1 MNRFKQLM
9 ICCLMLSGG
18 TGYKVR
24 YWDIILQLQYS
35 FPCYPTCSSILC
47 DKFSLT
53 FLFSFVETHFDI
65 LSGSK
70 LKLYSISW
78 SVKIDSPRVQ
88 GSVDG
93 QVRTDYGQ
101 KFNCEYFLC
110 RWRIRSHHDNYTH
123 MEDSQLGLFL
133 LRTLLSSK
141 WPEKHKIFGI
151 TIGVPDSGKLTVC
164 LAFGPSLTPQ
174 NSSDWTSYSSDRVS

>member
-1 MNRFKQLM
+1 MPMNRFKQLM

-110 RWRIRSHHDNYTH
+110 RWRIRSHHGNYTH
-123 MEDSQLGLFL
+123 TEDSQLGLFL

-141 WPEKHKIFGI
+141 SPEKH
-151 TIGVPDSGKLTVC
+151 
-164 LAFGPSLTPQ
+164 
-174 NSSDWTSYSSDRVS
+174 